1 MLTKSTQTLVPCS
14 AFYSSYKILAISLDM
29 RAERKRKVR
38 SGRFIRAQECRSRFY
53 IIRWCLVRLLCWHDW
68 RVCSTFVM
76 STKAKLLLQP
86 VWKPQERDRPRCYN
100 KELKL
105 HESVKPTSPAIFW
118 ENVEFFPL
126 LFNWALCVGFNWLCN
141 TWSLVIEIH
150 IFSCIWPSGSQSG
163 IKLWS
168 LSVSTLSWSSMKLN
182 QQNFS

>member
-1 MLTKSTQTLVPCS
+1 
-14 AFYSSYKILAISLDM
+14 M

-38 SGRFIRAQECRSRFY
+38 RGRFIRARECRSRFY

-118 ENVEFFPL
+118 ENVEFFFL
-126 LFNWALCVGFNWLCN
+126 LFNWVLCVGFNWLYIYLKSIN
-141 TWSLVIEIH
+141 RDPYFLIASDQMVVWV
-150 IFSCIWPSGSQSG
+150 GSNSDHYG
-163 IKLWS
+163 YPHFPDVLWS
-168 LSVSTLSWSSMKLN
+168 
-182 QQNFS
+182 